1 MRVVAAALAVL
12 CATMVAAT
20 AADRNDAAFAVGV
33 LRRDGVIIPFGVF
46 DGRSWSSHW
55 PEPAD
60 DLTIPIDVR
69 SVPSRWWGSTGPVD
83 TWQVWFQRGE
93 PQTVRA
99 VQPDWVG
106 AHCVRQLGL
115 RTDYRPAELPPP
127 PDEQPYPKDGL
138 AIAPPRQVAPI
149 DIVSPSGAD
158 AESVSVELRAAFN
171 RAETKVSSRFAHPMA
186 PSVRESMKPTIEAM
200 YGFGDEPRV
209 FYVEAVRK
217 YESAGE
223 FECLSAFGT
232 GWFVRE
238 NGRFRSLAMVVDLF
252 DCNRQGAS
260 YMLPL
265 GVVRTGTR
273 LFWFVQFSG
282 FDHERYAVI
291 EPRAKGVDAALS
303 VWGGGC

>member
-12 CATMVAAT
+12 CATMIAT
-20 AADRNDAAFAVGV
+20 AAADRNEAFAVGV

-55 PEPAD
+55 PGPAA

-69 SVPSRWWGSTGPVD
+69 AVPSKWWGPTGPVEA
-83 TWQVWFQRGE
+83 WQVWIQRGE
-93 PQTVRA
+93 AQMVRA

-106 AHCVRQLGL
+106 AHCVRQIGL
-115 RTDYRPAELPPP
+115 RTDYRPGELPPP

-138 AIAPPRQVAPI
+138 AIAPPREVSRI
-149 DIVSPSGAD
+149 DIVPPSGAD
-158 AESVSVELRAAFN
+158 AEGVGVELRAAFN
-171 RAETKVSSRFAHPMA
+171 RAETKVSNRFAHPVA
-186 PSVRESMKPTIEAM
+186 PSMREAMKPAIEAM

-238 NGRFRSLAMVVDLF
+238 SGRVRPLEMVVDLL
-252 DCNRQGAS
+252 DCSRQGAS

-291 EPRAKGVDAALS
+291 EPRAKSVDAALS